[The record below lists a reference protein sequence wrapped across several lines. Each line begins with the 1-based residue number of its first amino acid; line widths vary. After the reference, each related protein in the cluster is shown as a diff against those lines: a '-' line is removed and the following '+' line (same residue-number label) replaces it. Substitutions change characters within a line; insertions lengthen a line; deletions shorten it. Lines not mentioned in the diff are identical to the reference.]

1 MILSHFPTLVSC
13 LFIGSVGAWTN
24 SLLDFPTILDF
35 EFMPRELQEKAVL
48 CEGLTTEKLRQKEL
62 GPVYAKK
69 EVYPTG
75 SCTAHKTQIDLR
87 RCSATGA
94 QDGPQDL
101 SRGDCKHSEPCSPTV
116 RMIQQSPFKNRVI
129 FMLCI

>member
-13 LFIGSVGAWTN
+13 LFIGPVGAWTD
-24 SLLDFPTILDF
+24 SLLDFPTVLDF
-35 EFMPRELQEKAVL
+35 EPMPRELQEKAVL
-48 CEGLTTEKLRQKEL
+48 CEGLTTEKLRQEEL

-75 SCTAHKTQIDLR
+75 SSTAYKTQIDLR
-87 RCSATGA
+87 RCSATGT

-101 SRGDCKHSEPCSPTV
+101 FRGDCKHSKPCSPAV
-116 RMIQQSPFKNRVI
+116 KMAQQNPFRNRVI